1 MLISNSKQSCGNYF
15 FFFFL
20 LSGEGTLAHLF
31 QVEGKASGS
40 LLSKLPSN
48 CPGKTTTTTIFKPRF
63 AIIIIITKLT
73 NYWDKEIGKPLCI
86 LNLKSNLP
94 QYFKELACQLVDLK
108 LQKENFTFNET
119 TQLAS

>member
-1 MLISNSKQSCGNYF
+1 MRQLL
-15 FFFFL
+15 FFL

-31 QVEGKASGS
+31 QVERKASGS

-48 CPGKTTTTTIFKPRF
+48 CPVKTTITTIFKPRF

-73 NYWDKEIGKPLCI
+73 NYWDKEIGRPLCI
-86 LNLKSNLP
+86 ILNLRSNLP

-108 LQKENFTFNET
+108 LQKENFAFKET